1 MTALA
6 LDGTSPLDLGAVTEV
21 FGIDRGLAADWYDFS
36 ICGQRRGRLGT
47 RGGLSLTVD
56 RGLEE
61 LAVADTIVV
70 LPVARFMRERPHNAV
85 LAALAAASAR
95 GEPDGVAV
103 SGRVRAGRG
112 RPDGRAP
119 GNDPLAVLPC
129 PFRCLPAGR
138 GGA

>member
-70 LPVARFMRERPHNAV
+70 LPVARFMRERPHDAV
-85 LAALAAASAR
+85 LAALAAAS
-95 GEPDGVAV
+95 
-103 SGRVRAGRG
+103 
-112 RPDGRAP
+112 
-119 GNDPLAVLPC
+119 
-129 PFRCLPAGR
+129 
-138 GGA
+138 GGAGSCRCAWARSCWPRPACWTGAGQRRTGRIA